1 MRDRFSAFVDRH
13 DIAWELTMALL
24 AVVYV
29 GVGFAIDDASLQSMA
44 PMLDG
49 LEIGLTLVFVSEF
62 TTRFAAT
69 GDRLM
74 YLRGHWVDLVAL
86 IPATRGLRILRILR
100 LLRLVRAFAGVYR
113 ALGHVSSLAGHRGLQ
128 IVVLSWLGVM
138 VICTTAV
145 FFAERGV
152 NSAIASPSDALW
164 WGISTMTTV
173 GYGDV
178 IPTTAE
184 GRIAASVLMLLGIAL
199 FSAVTAIITSALL
212 ASSRRDGRDPI
223 TDLERRSRLAAD
235 GVVTPAEFDAKR
247 QQLLSRI

>member
-1 MRDRFSAFVDRH
+1 
-13 DIAWELTMALL
+13 
-24 AVVYV
+24 
-29 GVGFAIDDASLQSMA
+29 
-44 PMLDG
+44 
-49 LEIGLTLVFVSEF
+49 
-62 TTRFAAT
+62 
-69 GDRLM
+69 
-74 YLRGHWVDLVAL
+74 
-86 IPATRGLRILRILR
+86 
-100 LLRLVRAFAGVYR
+100 
-113 ALGHVSSLAGHRGLQ
+113 
-128 IVVLSWLGVM
+128 M